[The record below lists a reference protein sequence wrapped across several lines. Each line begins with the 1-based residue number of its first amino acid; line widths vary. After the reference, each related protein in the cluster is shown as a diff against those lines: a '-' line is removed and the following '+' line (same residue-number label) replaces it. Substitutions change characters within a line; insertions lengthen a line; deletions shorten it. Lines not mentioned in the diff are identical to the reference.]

1 MLDFQVVQ
9 HPLLIHPEIIQSPSS
24 YILMK
29 VEFLKIQREADRA
42 ERECERVKVQVSTV
56 HGLQVTHS
64 PPTLGPRAGIPTL
77 GPQGGRE
84 FPGIKASHSRSQQ
97 LGMQFFIHVPFPRD
111 ALSARSE
118 ELERE

>member
-64 PPTLGPRAGIPTL
+64 PPTLAPRVGIPTL
-77 GPQGGRE
+77 APRVGGNSRE
-84 FPGIKASHSRSQQ
+84 YKPLIPVPNSWECNFSFTFPFPGMHYQPEVRN
-97 LGMQFFIHVPFPRD
+97 
-111 ALSARSE
+111 
-118 ELERE
+118 